1 MPVAGPTT
9 RGDEMFIRVGRAR
22 PRALRIGVATG
33 ASFLAICGI
42 AAQQTFAG
50 EPASVTARV
59 HNGTLQITG
68 TAGADKLSL
77 RLDPGQPNV
86 LDVDV
91 NEDGTTD
98 FSFDR
103 STFGAIN
110 VQAGAGDDQI
120 RIDESE
126 GAFTD
131 DVITIAGG
139 AGGDT
144 LTGGSESD
152 VLDGGVGDDVLRGGD
167 GDDVL
172 IGGSG
177 NDQVD
182 GGRGSDTASLGSGDD
197 RFTWDPGDGSDAVDG
212 GAGND
217 ALVFDG
223 SNAPERMEL
232 SADSSHVRL
241 FRDVGDV
248 TMDLS
253 TIETANVNASG
264 AADTITVDDLTGT
277 GLRTAA
283 LDLGATPG
291 GPGDGQPDTVI
302 VNGTDHAD
310 HVRLSSTPRN
320 VLVSGLA
327 PQVQIT
333 GAEPTNDTLH
343 INTLAGDDTVSVG
356 SAVSGVITPIID
368 LGDGQ

>member
-1 MPVAGPTT
+1 
-9 RGDEMFIRVGRAR
+9 MFIRVGRAR

-33 ASFLAICGI
+33 ASILAMCGF
-42 AAQQTFAG
+42 AADQTIAG
-50 EPASVTARV
+50 EPASVTAQV

-68 TAGADKLSL
+68 TTGPDTVVL
-77 RLDPGQPNV
+77 RLEPGQPNT

-91 NEDGTTD
+91 GDDGTVD
-98 FSFDR
+98 FRFDR
-103 STFGAIN
+103 STFGAID
-110 VQAGAGDDQI
+110 VQGGAGDDQV

-131 DVITIAGG
+131 DVITLDGG
-139 AGGDT
+139 PGDDT
-144 LTGGSESD
+144 LTGGSGSD
-152 VLDGGVGDDVLRGGD
+152 VLDGGAGDDVLRGGD

-177 NDQVD
+177 DDQVD

-212 GAGND
+212 GAGHD
-217 ALVFDG
+217 TLVFDG
-223 SNAPERMEL
+223 SNVAEHMEL
-232 SADSSHVRL
+232 SADSSHVHL
-241 FRDVGDV
+241 FRDVGNV

-264 AADTITVDDLTGT
+264 GADTVTVDDLTGT
-277 GLRTAA
+277 SLRTTA

-291 GPGDGQPDTVI
+291 GPGDGQPDTVV

-310 HVRLSSTPRN
+310 HVGLSSTPGN

-327 PQVQIT
+327 PQIQIT

-343 INTLAGDDTVSVG
+343 INTLAGNDAVSVG
-356 SAVSGVITPIID
+356 SGVSAVIQPIID